1 MNPTLVLAL
10 LLAGPSVASNSSC
23 PSARDIESHLS
34 VLLPMQIAQPGTALV
49 IGLPDRL
56 LVDLRPEGPAAGA
69 QQSVSVEDDCD
80 QRARAA
86 AILIATWWP
95 SEPGAQPGQEKQAVA
110 RQLAKRDWLALSLG
124 IFASAVSGSVA
135 PGARVEVSARQRR
148 LGFRVALAATA
159 SQGGSLGNG
168 RVDWRRASGELGTT
182 YGPGRLRVDAG
193 LVASVFSMQG
203 SNFAQNQ
210 GSTGVTAGATAGL
223 RVAWVLGGMLPWL
236 ELRGIW
242 WPLSQRSYVVDADT
256 GLQTSRAM
264 PHAELQLA
272 AGVAFSL

>member
-1 MNPTLVLAL
+1 MNSTLVLAL

-69 QQSVSVEDDCD
+69 QQSVAVEDDCD

-86 AILIATWWP
+86 AIVIATWWP
-95 SEPGAQPGQEKQAVA
+95 SEPGAQPGRENQAVA

-148 LGFRVALAATA
+148 LGFRVALGATA

-168 RVDWRRASGELGTT
+168 RVDWRRASGELGPT

-193 LVASVFSMQG
+193 LVASVFSMRG

-210 GSTGVTAGATAGL
+210 GSTGITAGATAGL
-223 RVAWVLGGMLPWL
+223 RVAWAFGAMLPWL